1 MKTSEFKLRVIN
13 TVNNLIDDYFGG
25 SQLNEKFINATLKFL
40 VKQNSNKYDN
50 ILAMFADENNE
61 IDAYSLIESYANM
74 VGEQGIRF
82 DLKSYINNEYVKT
95 LIPNKI
101 LILKKEDILNM
112 ML

>member
-1 MKTSEFKLRVIN
+1 
-13 TVNNLIDDYFGG
+13 
-25 SQLNEKFINATLKFL
+25 
-40 VKQNSNKYDN
+40 
-50 ILAMFADENNE
+50 MFADENNE
-61 IDAYSLIESYANM
+61 IDAYSLIECYANM